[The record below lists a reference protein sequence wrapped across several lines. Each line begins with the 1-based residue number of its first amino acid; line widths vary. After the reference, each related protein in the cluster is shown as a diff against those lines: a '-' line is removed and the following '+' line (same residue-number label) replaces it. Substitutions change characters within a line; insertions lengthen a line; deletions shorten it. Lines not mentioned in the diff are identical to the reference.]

1 MFEEFINYLKY
12 IGFISD
18 ETFPIL
24 SSKFNSIPEEN
35 SNNNPRLKIIV
46 SMSNY
51 IKSLSEDQSLNIMAG
66 IYERYLENK
75 IKISSEKLL
84 NLFRIYQNKDLKF
97 YLIYWN
103 KLSQYLMHK
112 EIQKYQQYQTNY
124 NNKSNDEFF
133 KKKNINN
140 NFNNI
145 QNNVKKNLF
154 NNNISSIKLKN
165 NQINII
171 SGNNKSNNAQHL
183 KSKSSS
189 KEFFERQKKFIQMKQ
204 KKLMKNIDSNEEEF
218 QLLYPFKPNLEIA
231 KIPFNGNNKDRN
243 ENLYSNKLHEM
254 RIKNLREVIDNERGY
269 TFKPRITPYK
279 APKKN
284 S

>member
-18 ETFPIL
+18 ETFPIF
-24 SSKFNSIPEEN
+24 SSKFNSISETEN
-35 SNNNPRLKIIV
+35 SKNNPRLKIIV

-51 IKSLSEDQSLNIMAG
+51 IKSLSEDQSIQIMAS

-75 IKISSEKLL
+75 IKISSQKLL
-84 NLFRIYQNKDLKF
+84 NLLRIYQNKDLKF
-97 YLIYWN
+97 YFIYWN

-124 NNKSNDEFF
+124 NNKSIDDFS
-133 KKKNINN
+133 KKKNLNINN
-140 NFNNI
+140 YFTNI

-154 NNNISSIKLKN
+154 SNNISSIKLKN
-165 NQINII
+165 NQINRF
-171 SGNNKSNNAQHL
+171 SNNAQH
-183 KSKSSS
+183 KQSKSSS
-189 KEFFERQKKFIQMKQ
+189 KEFFERQEKFIQMKQ

-218 QLLYPFKPNLEIA
+218 QLLYPFKPNLEVSM
-231 KIPFNGNNKDRN
+231 IPFNGDNKNRN
-243 ENLYSNKLHEM
+243 ENLYSNKLHDM
-254 RIKNLREVIDNERGY
+254 RIKNLREIIDNERGY
-269 TFKPRITPYK
+269 TFKPRINPYK
-279 APKKN
+279 TQKKN